1 MALNLYVM
9 SKSTNRLVAVAK
21 LSLRLSSK
29 YLQPY
34 SCVKSPHTFT
44 QPQLMTCLVL
54 RAYLKTTYRGVIEI
68 LETSET
74 LRETLNLKRLPHYST
89 LKYFADRSGTLEIV
103 DAMLAE
109 LAKQYGKPQEPVA
122 IDSTGLETT
131 AASSYFETRRGRKQK
146 KYVKL
151 SIGVLCGSL
160 MPAGLVVGWGPSNDK
175 ADAFP
180 LLVKTAT
187 AVHPSAVY
195 ADAGY
200 DAEWVHYFC
209 AEIWNTK
216 SFIPPAVH
224 RADGGVNGT
233 FRSQMTPRRLKRN
246 GYTQRWKIE
255 SFMSALK
262 RTTGSTLQARQTT
275 SLFREAAFRVLAYAL
290 RR

>member
-1 MALNLYVM
+1 M
-9 SKSTNRLVAVAK
+9 STKTNRLVAVAK
-21 LSLRLSSK
+21 LSLQLSRK

-34 SCVKSPHTFT
+34 SCPKSPHRFT

-74 LRETLNLKRLPHYST
+74 LREKLGLRQLPHYST

-109 LAKQYGKPQEPVA
+109 LAQQFGQPEEPVA
-122 IDSTGLETT
+122 LDSTGLETT
-131 AASSYFETRRGRKQK
+131 AASAYFQTRRGRTQK

-160 MPAGLVVGWGPSNDK
+160 MPAGLVLGWGPSNDK
-175 ADAFP
+175 SDALP

-200 DAEWVHYFC
+200 DAEWVHRFC
-209 AEIWNTK
+209 RELWNTK

-224 RADGGVNGT
+224 RSDGGVNGQ
-233 FRSQMTPRRLKRN
+233 FRSQMTPRRLKKN

-262 RTTGSTLQARQTT
+262 RTTGSALQARHTT